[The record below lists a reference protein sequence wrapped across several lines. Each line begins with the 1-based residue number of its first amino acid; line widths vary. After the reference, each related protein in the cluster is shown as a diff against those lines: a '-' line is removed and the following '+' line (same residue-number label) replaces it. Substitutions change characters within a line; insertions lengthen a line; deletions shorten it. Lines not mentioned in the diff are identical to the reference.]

1 VKVIDKATARQL
13 VSDYLKTRGYIE
25 WVILDEHTLEKED
38 SWVFSITTRK
48 HFETGDDRYTPLG
61 IGPYIVNKSNG
72 SVYTTG
78 SLDFR
83 PEDFDSNF

>member
-1 VKVIDKATARQL
+1 MIDKEAAKQI
-13 VSDYLKTRGYIE
+13 VYDYINSKGPTE
-25 WVILDEHTLEKED
+25 WVILDEYTLEKED

-72 SVYTTG
+72 SVYGKG

-83 PEDFDSNF
+83 LENFDSSF